1 MLYYVLLCYIVLYC
15 FFGNVILCY
24 YICSLMFGKRRFQP
38 YCFQVSESLMSK
50 AHTASSH
57 GCETPQPEIAL
68 TCGGKMW
75 KIRFNMNP
83 VLAVFAQETLET
95 LLDFQSPR
103 SFSNVGFHS
112 SGITNGGRLHLFTVL
127 KRGQHVATSEG
138 QSHE

>member
-1 MLYYVLLCYIVLYC
+1 MFYYAILCYIV

-127 KRGQHVATSEG
+127 KRGQHVATSG